1 MNTLYDN
8 TIQCVCDTMQSYV
21 CCTLANNRVHTCRPL
36 RRARLTCVCFLFAC
50 LFVPFYY
57 YYDITYCTAD
67 NIMAGNYANLPS
79 AISGLSSSRG
89 IMGFYSGWW
98 PGLVGKIPSYALTW
112 TIFQQLK
119 LARDEMSDRPANN
132 IENAVMGCIAS
143 GATVCIM
150 IPMDT
155 IKTRLV
161 TQASGKAVEG
171 AYKGIIDCGIRVA
184 REEGM
189 GTFYRGLPPRLV
201 SVMPMIG
208 IQFGVY
214 EFMKKVMLQRRE
226 PLPPVRRKLKQ
237 EAVEVPDSY
246 GFIEI
251 LQEAAMEVAASPE
264 VPFPAP
270 QILQQAKNGL
280 KEIKKEIV
288 KKVGAKRVIYG
299 T

>member
-1 MNTLYDN
+1 MF
-8 TIQCVCDTMQSYV
+8 
-21 CCTLANNRVHTCRPL
+21 
-36 RRARLTCVCFLFAC
+36 VCFSLVC
-50 LFVPFYY
+50 FVPCHYY
-57 YYDITYCTAD
+57 RSYYPFTVFVD

-79 AISGLSSSRG
+79 AVSGLSSSRG
-89 IMGFYSGWW
+89 VMGFYSGWW

-119 LARDEMSDRPANN
+119 LARDKMSDRPANN

-171 AYKGIIDCGIRVA
+171 VLYKGIIDCAIRVA
-184 REEGM
+184 KEEGM

-226 PLPPVRRKLKQ
+226 LPAPPVKRMRKQ
-237 EAVEVPDSY
+237 EVVEEPDSY
-246 GFIEI
+246 GFVEI
-251 LQEAAMEVAASPE
+251 LQNAAMEVAASPE

-270 QILQQAKNGL
+270 QILQEAKLGL
-280 KEIKKEIV
+280 EKIEKEIKK
-288 KKVGAKRVIYG
+288 KVGVN
-299 T
+299 

>member
-1 MNTLYDN
+1 M
-8 TIQCVCDTMQSYV
+8 
-21 CCTLANNRVHTCRPL
+21 
-36 RRARLTCVCFLFAC
+36 CVCFS
-50 LFVPFYY
+50 VPC
-57 YYDITYCTAD
+57 YYDRYSYVIAD

-79 AISGLSSSRG
+79 AVSGLSSSRG
-89 IMGFYSGWW
+89 VMGFYSGWW

-119 LARDEMSDRPANN
+119 LARDKMSDRPANN

-161 TQASGKAVEG
+161 TQASSKAVEG
-171 AYKGIIDCGIRVA
+171 VLYKGIVDCAIRVA

-208 IQFGVY
+208 IQFGFY

-226 PLPPVRRKLKQ
+226 LPPPVKRRRRE
-237 EAVEVPDSY
+237 EAMEETDSY
-246 GFIEI
+246 GFVEI

-270 QILQQAKNGL
+270 QILQQAKLGL
-280 KEIKKEIV
+280 EKVKKEIKKT
-288 KKVGAKRVIYG
+288 VGTKRANHG

>member
-1 MNTLYDN
+1 M
-8 TIQCVCDTMQSYV
+8 CVCV
-21 CCTLANNRVHTCRPL
+21 
-36 RRARLTCVCFLFAC
+36 CVCFLFVSLLC
-50 LFVPFYY
+50 LAITCYRYY
-57 YYDITYCTAD
+57 YVVAD

-79 AISGLSSSRG
+79 AVSGLSSSRG
-89 IMGFYSGWW
+89 VMGFYSGWW

-119 LARDEMSDRPANN
+119 LARDKMSDRPANN

-171 AYKGIIDCGIRVA
+171 VLYKGIVDCAIRVA

-226 PLPPVRRKLKQ
+226 LPPPVKRRRRE
-237 EAVEVPDSY
+237 EAMEETDSY
-246 GFIEI
+246 GFVEI
-251 LQEAAMEVAASPE
+251 LQQAAMEVAASPE

-270 QILQQAKNGL
+270 QILQQAKLGL
-280 KEIKKEIV
+280 EKVKKEIKKT
-288 KKVGAKRVIYG
+288 VGTKQANYG